1 MSDLDVMTERAR
13 LKEKVSVIDMMTD
26 RKSGNEGESVRHR
39 HDEGQKERD

>member
-26 RKSGNEGESVRHR
+26 RKSKIEGESVRHR
-39 HDEGQKERD
+39 HDDGQKEQD